1 MTPNPYRAPLLA
13 ARPPAAPAVENRA
26 DAFEPPTAER
36 GPHRVRR
43 VRSGIGTALAGH
55 GLAVILPMLPAMLTD
70 DPGPVFAVCGVVAQ
84 LLLAAFVVVLGI
96 ARTVRRDG
104 AGAVGLVI
112 GWMAGVPFAA
122 LAGLFILAELA
133 T

>member
-1 MTPNPYRAPLLA
+1 VTPNPYRAPLLA
-13 ARPPAAPAVENRA
+13 ARPPIASAVENRA
-26 DAFEPPTAER
+26 NAFEPPAAER
-36 GPHRVRR
+36 GPRRVRR

-55 GLAVILPMLPAMLTD
+55 GVAVILPMLPSMLTD

-84 LLLAAFVVVLGI
+84 LLLAAFVVALGV

-104 AGAVGLVI
+104 ANAVGLVI
-112 GWMAGVPFAA
+112 GWMAGVPVAA
-122 LAGLFILAELA
+122 IVGLFILANLA